1 MDMQV
6 LRERAGLSR
15 AEVAFRLAISE
26 TRVRN
31 WEAGRTEPTM
41 TPKKYWDALRLFKC
55 TPEELAEASEKSIN
69 QRHKRKPGRPRRFRE
84 NQLSGQASATNDSA
98 TSVNQVS
105 SVEDSTV
112 SFNR

>member
-26 TRVRN
+26 TSVRN

-55 TPEELAEASEKSIN
+55 TPEELAQASEKSIN
-69 QRHKRKPGRPRRFRE
+69 QRHKRKPGRPRRFPE
-84 NQLSGQASATNDSA
+84 NQLPGVSGKTESESTVTHLPSI
-98 TSVNQVS
+98 
-105 SVEDSTV
+105 EDSTV

>member
-26 TRVRN
+26 TSVRN

-69 QRHKRKPGRPRRFRE
+69 QRHKRKPGRPRRFPE
-84 NQLSGQASATNDSA
+84 NHIDRAHA
-98 TSVNQVS
+98 TSESSTKAAKIN

>member
-26 TRVRN
+26 TSVRN

-41 TPKKYWDALRLFKC
+41 TPKKYLEALRLFKC
-55 TPEELAEASEKSIN
+55 TPEELAGASEKSIN
-69 QRHKRKPGRPRRFRE
+69 QRHKRKPGRPRRFPE
-84 NQLSGQASATNDSA
+84 NSMSQ
-98 TSVNQVS
+98 VNQVS
-105 SVEDSTV
+105 DTPSLIYSDQ
-112 SFNR
+112 

>member
-26 TRVRN
+26 TSVRN

-41 TPKKYWDALRLFKC
+41 TPKKYVEALRLFKC
-55 TPEELAEASEKSIN
+55 TPQELADASEKSIN
-69 QRHKRKPGRPRRFRE
+69 QRHKRKPGRPKRFPD
-84 NQLSGQASATNDSA
+84 A
-98 TSVNQVS
+98 QVS
-105 SVEDSTV
+105 NITDTLVRETLPWNERTSSDFVNT
-112 SFNR
+112 